1 MDSAYDHIQEESYPQ
16 DPTKQ
21 QSGSRDSTHQE
32 TTSNF
37 NAEFQDAY
45 KAISSSPWAA
55 RLGGFLGTVKKQ
67 GEQYYDTAKK
77 EYAPL
82 TKNATA
88 GVSTLIGHARNLS
101 LQATDA
107 AAAAASSSTDKSAR
121 QPKEEVQV
129 HPDRPES
136 LPADIVRE
144 AEGILSRFR
153 SEATKRLKDIEKAED
168 AADEAL
174 LKFGSNIRNFLREA
188 VTIAPP
194 ESGSEADKNGD
205 VLFESKDSSG
215 KKVVHATR
223 FDAQLHVIHST
234 LDSFLKD
241 PASPEW
247 DKWKAGF
254 NVDAKTDAIAKDLDK
269 HQELRSAMEKCV
281 PEKVE
286 YSVFWCRYY
295 FLRHVIESEESRR
308 REMLKASAPIA
319 EEEVAWDEDSD
330 EDSEDDVKPS
340 TSAPAPAPAQTLKP
354 TSPTAKPAPT
364 TSPST
369 TKAPLKEETSDSS
382 EEETTDSEEEEEED
396 EEESD
401 DDSDDSTPSRPTTAT
416 PRTTTT
422 TTGGAKSPSTS
433 TSTNLAASTKTLKP
447 SSNDDKSVADS
458 DASYDVV
465 SGSGATSRAP
475 GSPMT
480 EKEKK
485 RVVEEESDEEDWE

>member
-21 QSGSRDSTHQE
+21 SSASGDNTHQE
-32 TTSNF
+32 TANNF

-55 RLGGFLGTVKKQ
+55 RLGGFLGNVRKQ
-67 GEQYYDTAKK
+67 GEQYYDNASKQ
-77 EYAPL
+77 YAPL
-82 TKNATA
+82 TKNAQA
-88 GVSTLIGHARNLS
+88 SVSNIISHARKIS
-101 LQATDA
+101 LQPGDA
-107 AAAAASSSTDKSAR
+107 STSKSASTDKDAFAEKA
-121 QPKEEVQV
+121 KEDTEA

-136 LPADIVRE
+136 LAADIVKE

-153 SEATKRLKDIEKAED
+153 SEAAKRLKDVEKAED

-174 LKFGSNIRNFLREA
+174 LKFGSNIRNFLRDA

-194 ESGSEADKNGD
+194 EAGSEADKNGD

-247 DKWKAGF
+247 EKWKVAF
-254 NVDAKTDAIAKDLDK
+254 DVDKKTEAIAKDLEK
-269 HQELRSAMEKCV
+269 HEELRSAMEKCV

-286 YSVFWCRYY
+286 YKVFWCRYY
-295 FLRHVIESEESRR
+295 FLRHVIESEEQRR
-308 REMLKASAPIA
+308 REMLKASTPAA
-319 EEEVAWDEDSD
+319 DEEVAWDEDS
-330 EDSEDDVKPS
+330 
-340 TSAPAPAPAQTLKP
+340 
-354 TSPTAKPAPT
+354 
-364 TSPST
+364 
-369 TKAPLKEETSDSS
+369 
-382 EEETTDSEEEEEED
+382 EEEEE

-401 DDSDDSTPSRPTTAT
+401 DDEEEDDEEESSSEEDSDDDSDDDNATVTKPSTTKPTPAPKTSTPKPTDLTA
-416 PRTTTT
+416 
-422 TTGGAKSPSTS
+422 SV
-433 TSTNLAASTKTLKP
+433 NTLKP
-447 SSNDDKSVADS
+447 TEETSKPATTPAASAQPRRSNDEKSVADS

-465 SGSGATSRAP
+465 SGTTTRTPSVGD
-475 GSPMT
+475 G
-480 EKEKK
+480 KK
-485 RVVEEESDEEDWE
+485 KVVAEESDEEEDWE

>member
-1 MDSAYDHIQEESYPQ
+1 MDSAYDHIQEENYAQ
-16 DPTKQ
+16 DPTQQ
-21 QSGSRDSTHQE
+21 QSASGESTHQE

-45 KAISSSPWAA
+45 KAISTSPWAA

-67 GEQYYDTAKK
+67 GEQYYDTASKQ
-77 EYAPL
+77 YAPL

-88 GVSTLIGHARNLS
+88 GVSTLISHARNLS
-101 LQATDA
+101 VQAADA
-107 AAAAASSSTDKSAR
+107 ATASSSTDKSAISD
-121 QPKEEVQV
+121 QPKEEVEV

-194 ESGSEADKNGD
+194 VSGSEADKNGD

-247 DKWKAGF
+247 EKWKAAF
-254 NVDAKTDAIAKDLDK
+254 DVEAKTGAIAKDLEK

-286 YSVFWCRYY
+286 YGVFWCRYY
-295 FLRHVIESEESRR
+295 FLRHVIESEEVRR

-330 EDSEDDVKPS
+330 DDSDDEES
-340 TSAPAPAPAQTLKP
+340 KP
-354 TSPTAKPAPT
+354 TTKPETKPTPSPIAKTA
-364 TSPST
+364 TSPAA
-369 TKAPLKEETSDSS
+369 KATPKTPAKEETSDES
-382 EEETTDSEEEEEED
+382 EEESSDEEEED
-396 EEESD
+396 SD

-416 PRTTTT
+416 PRTAAAAA
-422 TTGGAKSPSTS
+422 AKAAQATS
-433 TSTNLAASTKTLKP
+433 ASASANLAASTKTLKP
-447 SSNDDKSVADS
+447 AQPRRSNDEKSVADS

-465 SGSGATSRAP
+465 SGATSRAP

-480 EKEKK
+480 EKKK
-485 RVVEEESDEEDWE
+485 VVEEEESDEEDWE